1 MREAN
6 FTDMRT
12 QTFEK
17 TMTSGLTIFAAV
29 AIVHLAGSANLMGP
43 LLFSLCCL
51 SIALPFLIFQIACT
65 TLGVPQRHKVLL
77 QTSTVIISLVGVTG
91 LLISVS
97 SLIGIL
103 FAVSCISAYY
113 LFTVFSADAESCEAV
128 PQMQEAADQTQQ
140 AENKDDTA
148 TAESNS
154 QDIHHYVSQP

>member
-12 QTFEK
+12 QAFER
-17 TMTSGLTIFAAV
+17 TMTNGLAIFAAV
-29 AIVHLAGSANLMGP
+29 AILQLAGSENLIGP
-43 LLFSLCCL
+43 LLFALCCL

-65 TLGVPQRHKVLL
+65 TLGIPQRHKILL

-113 LFTVFSADAESCEAV
+113 LFTVFSADTESCEAV
-128 PQMQEAADQTQQ
+128 HQAQEAADRTQQ
-140 AENKDDTA
+140 AENKDDAA
-148 TAESNS
+148 TAESDS
-154 QDIHHYVSQP
+154 KAVRHYASQP

>member
-12 QTFEK
+12 QAFER
-17 TMTSGLTIFAAV
+17 TMISGLTIFAAV

-65 TLGVPQRHKVLL
+65 TLGIPQRHKILL

-113 LFTVFSADAESCEAV
+113 LFTVFSADTESCETAA
-128 PQMQEAADQTQQ
+128 QAQEA
-140 AENKDDTA
+140 ESKDDA
-148 TAESNS
+148 AKAESDSKAVHN
-154 QDIHHYVSQP
+154 YASQP

>member
-12 QTFEK
+12 QAFER
-17 TMTSGLTIFAAV
+17 TMISGLTIFAAV
-29 AIVHLAGSANLMGP
+29 AIVHLAGSATLMGP

-65 TLGVPQRHKVLL
+65 TLGIPQRHKVLL
-77 QTSTVIISLVGVTG
+77 QASTVIIALVGVFG

-103 FAVSCISAYY
+103 FAISCICAYY
-113 LFTVFSADAESCEAV
+113 LFTVFSAGAESCEAI
-128 PQMQEAADQTQQ
+128 PHTQEA
-140 AENKDDTA
+140 ENRDDTA
-148 TAESNS
+148 TAKSSS
-154 QDIHHYVSQP
+154 QDIPHYVPQP